1 MIVLVSEPDSALQDL
16 PELLMDAGHTLT
28 VVTRASKVLDQ
39 AAEREPKLIIA
50 DVDLTDMDGYELQ
63 ASYGELFPH
72 RATPIVLLCDLSTP
86 RDIVRS
92 LEAGTHEY
100 VAKPIALAVLMAKV
114 TRLLESREDPTGA
127 EPSSA
132 TLEGELRELPFSEVV
147 DFCREGA
154 LTGEV
159 TVHTRD
165 GSTTVPFYAGEP
177 TFADEGRGRA
187 RLAALNALSKG
198 SFVVQARAL
207 SASELPEA
215 QRPIGTNK
223 DRPPASRPPGKLSGL
238 KLGQRT
244 LHVQTDYEDSKSE
257 QISTVVLIDGQVRTK
272 TTSYPPPKAE
282 RGVLERYI
290 EQQHSEVEASVQA
303 KLAQIREK
311 RTGDPSAPPAPDAPS
326 TDAAEEPPAP
336 LLPLVRA
343 RCGRGDYEGALKLI
357 EEQPEALRREPLLR
371 VYFDFARK
379 KIDSP

>member
-1 MIVLVSEPDSALQDL
+1 
-16 PELLMDAGHTLT
+16 MDAGHALT
-28 VVTRASKVLDQ
+28 VLTRASKMLDQ
-39 AAEREPKLIIA
+39 AAEREPTLVIA
-50 DVDLTDMDGYELQ
+50 DVDLADMDGYELQ
-63 ASYGELFPH
+63 ASYGERFPH
-72 RATPIVLLCDLSTP
+72 RSTPIVLLCDLSAP

-100 VAKPIALAVLMAKV
+100 VAKPIVLSVLMAKV
-114 TRLLESREDPTGA
+114 TRLLELQDDPTGA
-127 EPSSA
+127 EPSGA
-132 TLEGELRELPFSEVV
+132 TLEGDLRELPFSEVLA
-147 DFCREGA
+147 FCREGE

-165 GSTTVPFYAGEP
+165 GSTAVPFYAGEP
-177 TFADEGRGRA
+177 TFADDGRGRA

-215 QRPIGTNK
+215 QRSTPSSE

-238 KLGQRT
+238 RLGQRT

-282 RGVLERYI
+282 REVLERYI
-290 EQQHSEVEASVQA
+290 EHQHSEVEASVQA
-303 KLAQIREK
+303 KLARIREK
-311 RTGDPSAPPAPDAPS
+311 RTGDPSEPPAPEAPS
-326 TDAAEEPPAP
+326 TEAAEEPPAP

-343 RCGRGDYEGALKLI
+343 RCGRGDYTGALELI
-357 EEQPEALRREPLLR
+357 DEQPEALRREPLLK
-371 VYFDFARK
+371 VYYDFARK
-379 KIDSP
+379 KVTPG